1 MNTTRGILFAFV
13 GGSVQFLSANMDY
26 ITYQRL
32 GDRRDGQPLPD
43 EWNVN
48 Y

>member
-1 MNTTRGILFAFV
+1 MMENV
-13 GGSVQFLSANMDY
+13 GC
-26 ITYQRL
+26 ITSQRL